1 MNRYEEDRMR
11 RGWLVAAFFYALLI
25 GYGSL
30 FPLSGWTEP
39 AHPWHSL
46 VLATGGRRLSSPDL
60 IVNVLAYVPLG
71 LSVVLAHSTRRSAG
85 RVLLRATLIG
95 FALSLVVESL
105 QVYLPSRVSALSD
118 LLTNILGTFVGAMLG
133 LQLGAQRP
141 VGMALARWRMRW
153 IQPGRAANVGLATL
167 GLWAL
172 SQLNPLVPSF
182 DIGKLRQGL
191 APIARVLTG
200 ATPFV
205 PTQALQY
212 LCMIAALALLLHHIV
227 RPQQPRWL
235 LVLVAF
241 GAVLGLKVPMIGRQL
256 SLEMLSGLL
265 LGVALAVPLSMLPR
279 RALGAAG
286 MALVGASVVIEALAP
301 GSHPTRTAFNWVPF
315 RAHLTNPLIGVNAIL
330 QTAWSAF
337 AWAVFARM
345 AGLLRKTPLFAACS
359 ALLVGGAVFA
369 LELAQ
374 QLIPGRTGDL
384 TTALIAAAAWLVSW
398 HLLPAPGDAARE
410 RPPAP
415 GSSR

>member
-1 MNRYEEDRMR
+1 MNRYDEERMR

-39 AHPWHSL
+39 VHPWHST
-46 VLATGGRRLSSPDL
+46 VLSPAGRRLSSADL

-71 LSVVLAHSTRRSAG
+71 LSVVLAHASGRSAS
-85 RVLLRATLIG
+85 RVLLRATLVG
-95 FALSLVVESL
+95 FVLSFGVESL

-118 LLTNILGTFVGAMLG
+118 LLTNTLGTFAGALLG

-153 IQPGRAANVGLATL
+153 IQPGRAANVGLATV

-182 DIGKLRQGL
+182 DLGKLRQGL
-191 APIARVLTG
+191 APIARVLMG
-200 ATPFV
+200 ATPFL
-205 PTQALQY
+205 PAQALQY

-241 GAVLGLKVPMIGRQL
+241 TAVMGLKVPMIGRQL

-265 LGVALAVPLSMLPR
+265 LGLALAVPLSNLPR
-279 RALGAAG
+279 RVLGAAG
-286 MALVGASVVIEALAP
+286 IALVGASVVVEALSP
-301 GSHPTRTAFNWVPF
+301 GNNPTRTAFNWLPF

-337 AWAVFARM
+337 AWAVFAHM
-345 AGLLRKTPLFAACS
+345 VGLLRKTPLFAAFS

-374 QLIPGRTGDL
+374 QSIPGRTGDL
-384 TTALIAAAAWLVSW
+384 TTALIATAAWLVSW
-398 HLLPAPGDAARE
+398 RLLPAPGDARHDRSPAR
-410 RPPAP
+410 RP
-415 GSSR
+415 SR